1 MLAGGDPAGLEP
13 RLRPRVADLDQRLL
27 EQPVVVVDHPAR
39 LAETLGVGLVGD
51 DLGLGHVQPH
61 DPHQPGHGAGAA
73 AAGSGDE
80 QHLARVRR
88 RVGQAELGQGGG
100 PGHGGRAYRS
110 ASVAPMF
117 ASAGRRCS
125 AWWCR
130 RTTSRRTCRPAWTRC
145 SPSRRRSGRPGSR
158 WSSWTTARRTTSGEI
173 AESYAA
179 RDPRV
184 RVVHTENQGL
194 GAARNEG
201 LRHVTG
207 DLLAFAD
214 SDDVVPPGSYAA
226 LLRQLTRTGSD
237 FVAGSVARWESGR
250 GRGPGRAALDEAAAP
265 AADGPRHR
273 RPAGDP
279 RRRVRVEQ
287 AVPHRLLARR
297 PGCPGPRGSATRTSR
312 PPRWPTC
319 APGGSG
325 SSPRS
330 STTGGS
336 ARTAPRS
343 PSSAPRRR
351 TCATAGRPS

>member
-1 MLAGGDPAGLEP
+1 MVLVP
-13 RLRPRVADLDQRLL
+13 LRPAPATKSTLRGYVAASVRLSSL
-27 EQPVVVVDHPAR
+27 LGCSARSSRGQTYRR
-39 LAETLGVGLVGD
+39 LAR
-51 DLGLGHVQPH
+51 
-61 DPHQPGHGAGAA
+61 HG
-73 AAGSGDE
+73 
-80 QHLARVRR
+80 
-88 RVGQAELGQGGG
+88 
-100 PGHGGRAYRS
+100 

-117 ASAGRRCS
+117 AKRRPSLLSVVVPAYDVAAYLPACLRLG
-125 AWWCR
+125 A
-130 RTTSRRTCRPAWTRC
+130 RPVG
-145 SPSRRRSGRPGSR
+145 RRSGRPGSR
-158 WSSWTTARRTTSGEI
+158 WSSWTTARPTTSGEI

-184 RVVHTENQGL
+184 RVVHTDNRGL

-214 SDDVVPPGSYAA
+214 SDDVVPPGSYADA
-226 LLRQLTRTGSD
+226 AAAADPHRLGL
-237 FVAGSVARWESGR
+237 R
-250 GRGPGRAALDEAAAP
+250 GRLGGPLGARAEGEALVEP
-265 AADGPRHR
+265 PWMQRLHRPADGPRHR

-319 APGGSG
+319 GPGGSG